1 MCDAA
6 SHEGLLERVNR
17 MHESQ
22 FGADKLIKTAGFALG
37 FAASLL
43 DLDHRYG
50 PSDTV
55 TKGLRQLA
63 AKFADV
69 RYALR
74 FHGGYSGLLI
84 ELENMKNL
92 TFLGGWKDPKIKYL
106 LMGQSLTL
114 MQYYICENLAWL
126 GWTAPE
132 WIGERFIRR
141 TLGTTADRLSQ
152 WSCWGWGLMCALDM
166 WSTRLKFRELNGIE
180 AVVRKWKATQPSEV
194 RNTVAPF
201 VYCATVGCMNWVPL
215 LICVCP
221 FWFCDSS

>member
-84 ELENMKNL
+84 ELENVSMRRHL
-92 TFLGGWKDPKIKYL
+92 FLLRFRLHSEYYL
-106 LMGQSLTL
+106 PVNQ
-114 MQYYICENLAWL
+114 
-126 GWTAPE
+126 
-132 WIGERFIRR
+132 
-141 TLGTTADRLSQ
+141 
-152 WSCWGWGLMCALDM
+152 
-166 WSTRLKFRELNGIE
+166 E
-180 AVVRKWKATQPSEV
+180 A
-194 RNTVAPF
+194 
-201 VYCATVGCMNWVPL
+201 
-215 LICVCP
+215 
-221 FWFCDSS
+221 